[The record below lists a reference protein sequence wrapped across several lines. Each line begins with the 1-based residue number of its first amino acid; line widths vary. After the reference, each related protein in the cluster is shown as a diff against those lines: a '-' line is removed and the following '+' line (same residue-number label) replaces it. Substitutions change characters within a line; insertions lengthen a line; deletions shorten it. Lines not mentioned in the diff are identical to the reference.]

1 MNKFK
6 ILSLA
11 LVASASVVK
20 AQDIKEAKKAID
32 AEQFQKA
39 KSLLKSIIKAKPSDG
54 EANFVLG
61 NIYLNESVVDSA
73 KIYYLN
79 GLEASD
85 KKNLNYI
92 GLGQLDLDQKNAAAA
107 QANFGLATK
116 DMKRKDV
123 EEFIYIGRAYINS
136 DNPDYNNAIA
146 VLKRALA
153 IEPQNATALLAI
165 GDAYY
170 GANNQNDAYKAY
182 RDAFTA
188 DPTLLRAK
196 MQLGVLLKGAKSYDE
211 AIKSFNEVIALDANY
226 GPVYRELAETYYK
239 WARNKPSTAKV
250 NLQNAITNYEKYLS
264 LTDYSLDSKMRHA
277 DFLILVKDYKKL
289 EEVANKMIAEDKV
302 NPRIFRYLGYAA
314 YENGN
319 PDVAI
324 KSIEDF
330 IKVPTNKVIGR
341 DYLYL
346 GLSKIKKG
354 TNAEGVVDQAAFDA
368 GFADIKK
375 AIELEPLVV
384 EELADFGK
392 ALFGKKQYA
401 LAAAI
406 FELGAANTE
415 SKNYLDDS
423 VYYGISVYY
432 GNAGKPAESRDKAA
446 LANAD
451 ATFDKILVASPSYY
465 EAYLY
470 KARINNLLDKD
481 DLIIKNYSDY
491 VLGST
496 ENLKKKLDTANANLA
511 ANKSIE
517 ELYKGTIADF
527 NISVYKAEVDKV
539 KSKIIEA
546 YNAIGAAYANTDKAK
561 AVEYF
566 NKTLAL
572 DPANTYAAQSVKAL
586 K

>member
-85 KKNLNYI
+85 NKNLNYI
-92 GLGQLDLDQKNAAAA
+92 GLGQLDLDQKNTAAA

-136 DNPDYNNAIA
+136 ENPDYTNAIT
-146 VLKRALA
+146 VLQRALA

-182 RDAFTA
+182 RDAFSA

-211 AIKSFNEVIALDANY
+211 AIKSFNEVIALNANY

-289 EEVANKMIAEDKV
+289 EEVANKMIAENKV

-330 IKVPTNKVIGR
+330 MKVPTNKVIGR

-392 ALFGKKQYA
+392 ALFSKKQYTQ
-401 LAAAI
+401 AAAI
-406 FELGAANTE
+406 FQLGANNAE
-415 SKNYLDDS
+415 SKNYLDDA

-432 GNAGKPAESRDKAA
+432 GNAGKTAETRDVAA
-446 LANAD
+446 LQNAD
-451 ATFDKILVASPSYY
+451 ATFDKILVASPTYD
-465 EAYLY
+465 EAYIY
-470 KARINNLLDKD
+470 KARINSLLDKD
-481 DLIIKNYSDY
+481 DLIIKNYTEY
-491 VLGST
+491 VT
-496 ENLKKKLDTANANLA
+496 KITAKGA
-511 ANKSIE
+511 E
-517 ELYKGTIADF
+517 EMAKPATA
-527 NISVYKAEVDKV
+527 K
-539 KSKIIEA
+539 KIIES

-561 AVEYF
+561 AIEYF

-572 DPANTYAAQSVKAL
+572 DPANTYASQSVKAL

>member
-6 ILSLA
+6 IFSLA
-11 LVASASVVK
+11 LVASASVAN

-61 NIYLNESVVDSA
+61 NVYLNQSIVDSA

-92 GLGQLDLDQKNAAAA
+92 GLGQLDLDSKNNAGA
-107 QANFGLATK
+107 QTNFGLATK

-123 EEFIYIGRAYINS
+123 NEFIYIGRAYINS
-136 DNPDYNNAIA
+136 TNPDYTTA
-146 VLKRALA
+146 VTTLKKALA
-153 IEPQNATALLAI
+153 IEPQNAQALLAI

-170 GANNQNDAYKAY
+170 GAHNQNDAYKAY

-239 WARNKPSTAKV
+239 WGRNKSSTAKV
-250 NLQNAITNYEKYLS
+250 NMQNAITNYEKYLS

-277 DFLILVKDYKKL
+277 DFLILVKDYKNL
-289 EEVANKMIAEDKV
+289 EVVANKMIAEDKV

-319 PDVAI
+319 VDVAI
-324 KSIEDF
+324 KSIQDY

-346 GLSKIKKG
+346 GFAKIKKG
-354 TNAEGVVDQAAFDA
+354 TNAEGVVDPAAFDA
-368 GFADIKK
+368 GVADIKK

-384 EELADFGK
+384 EELADYGK

-401 LAAAI
+401 QAATL
-406 FELGAANTE
+406 FELGAANKE
-415 SKNYLDDS
+415 SKNYLDDL

-432 GNAGKPAESRDKAA
+432 GNAGKAVGTRDVEALGKAEIA
-446 LANAD
+446 
-451 ATFDKILVASPSYY
+451 FDNVLVASPSYD

-470 KARINNLLDKD
+470 KGRINNLLEKD
-481 DLIIKNYSDY
+481 DLIIKNYEEY
-491 VLGST
+491 VAKT
-496 ENLKKKLDTANANLA
+496 TAKGA
-511 ANKSIE
+511 E
-517 ELYKGTIADF
+517 ELAKPATA
-527 NISVYKAEVDKV
+527 K
-539 KSKIIEA
+539 KIVEA
-546 YNAIGAAYANTDKAK
+546 YNSIGASYANTDKAK

-566 NKTLAL
+566 NKSLAI

>member
-6 ILSLA
+6 IFSLA

-61 NIYLNESVVDSA
+61 NVYLNQSIIDSA

-79 GLEASD
+79 GLEASE
-85 KKNLNYI
+85 KKHLNYI
-92 GLGQLDLDQKNAAAA
+92 GLAQIDLDNKNTASAT
-107 QANFGLATK
+107 ANFGLATK
-116 DMKRKDV
+116 DIKRKDV
-123 EEFIYIGRAYINS
+123 DEFIYIGKAYMNS
-136 DNPDYNNAIA
+136 VNPDYTNAVA
-146 VLKRALA
+146 SLKKALA
-153 IEPQNATALLAI
+153 IEPQNAQALLAI

-196 MQLGVLLKGAKSYDE
+196 MQLGVLLKGAKSYEE
-211 AIKSFNEVIALDANY
+211 AIKSFNEVIALNANY

-239 WARNKPSTAKV
+239 WARNKPSTSTV
-250 NLQNAITNYEKYLS
+250 NLQKAITNYEKYLS

-277 DFLILVKDYKKL
+277 DFLILVKDYKNL
-289 EEVANKMIAEDKV
+289 EVVANKMIAEDKV

-319 PDVAI
+319 YDVAI
-324 KSIEDF
+324 KSIEDY
-330 IKVPTNKVIGR
+330 IKVPTNKIIGR

-346 GLSKIKKG
+346 GYAKIKKG
-354 TNAEGVVDQAAFDA
+354 TNAEGVVDPAVFNA
-368 GFADIKK
+368 GLAEIKK
-375 AIELEPLVV
+375 GVAMDPLAV
-384 EELADFGK
+384 EELGDFGK
-392 ALFGKKQYA
+392 ELFGKKQFA
-401 LAAAI
+401 QAAALY
-406 FELGAANTE
+406 ELSSANTE
-415 SKNYLDDS
+415 SKNYLTDN
-423 VYYGISVYY
+423 VYYGISLYY
-432 GNAGKPAESRDKAA
+432 ANVNKTATAPEVIADLGK
-446 LANAD
+446 AD
-451 ATFDKILVASPSYY
+451 AAFDRVLVASPTYD

-470 KARINNLLDKD
+470 KGRINNLLERD
-481 DLIIKNYSDY
+481 DQIIKNYEEY
-491 VLGST
+491 IT
-496 ENLKKKLDTANANLA
+496 KITAKGA
-511 ANKSIE
+511 E
-517 ELYKGTIADF
+517 ELAKPAT
-527 NISVYKAEVDKV
+527 V
-539 KSKIIEA
+539 KKIVEA
-546 YNAIGAAYANTDKAK
+546 YNSIGASYANTDKAK

-566 NKTLAL
+566 NKTLVL
-572 DPANTYAAQSVKAL
+572 DPANTYAQQSVKAL

>member
-1 MNKFK
+1 MIKNKLITIKMNKFK
-6 ILSLA
+6 IFSLA
-11 LVASASVVK
+11 LIASASVAK

-79 GLEASD
+79 GLEAAD

-92 GLGQLDLDQKNAAAA
+92 GLGQIDLNAKNTAGA

-116 DMKRKDV
+116 DMKRKSVD
-123 EEFIYIGRAYINS
+123 EFIYIGRAYINS
-136 DNPDYNNAIA
+136 ENPDYTNAIA
-146 VLKRALA
+146 VLKRALV
-153 IEPQNATALLAI
+153 IEPQNATALLTI

-211 AIKSFNEVIALDANY
+211 AIKSFNEVIALNANY

-264 LTDYSLDSKMRHA
+264 LTDYSLNSKMRHA
-277 DFLILVKDYKKL
+277 DFLILVKDYKNL
-289 EEVANKMIAEDKV
+289 EVVANKMIAEDKV
-302 NPRIFRYLGYAA
+302 NPRIYRYLGYAA

-319 PDVAI
+319 VDVAI

-330 IKVPTNKVIGR
+330 MKVPTNKVIGR

-346 GLSKIKKG
+346 GLAKIKKG

-401 LAAAI
+401 QAAAI
-406 FELGAANTE
+406 FDLGANNAE
-415 SKNYLDDS
+415 SKNYLDDA

-432 GNAGKPAESRDKAA
+432 GNAGKTAETRDTAA
-446 LANAD
+446 LQKAD
-451 ATFDKILVASPSYY
+451 ATFDKVLTASPTYD

-470 KARINNLLDKD
+470 KGRINSLLDKD
-481 DLIIKNYSDY
+481 DLIIKNYSEY
-491 VLGST
+491 VT
-496 ENLKKKLDTANANLA
+496 KTTAKGA
-511 ANKSIE
+511 E
-517 ELYKGTIADF
+517 ELAKPAT
-527 NISVYKAEVDKV
+527 V
-539 KSKIIEA
+539 KKIVEA

-572 DPANTYAAQSVKAL
+572 DPANTYASQSVKTL

>member
-6 ILSLA
+6 IFSLA

-61 NIYLNESVVDSA
+61 NVYLNQAIVDSA

-79 GLEASD
+79 GVEASD

-92 GLGQLDLDQKNAAAA
+92 GLGQLDLDNKNAAGA
-107 QANFGLATK
+107 QANFALATK
-116 DMKRKDV
+116 DIKRKDV
-123 EEFIYIGRAYINS
+123 DEFIYIGKAYTNS
-136 DNPDYNNAIA
+136 VNPDYNNAIA
-146 VLKRALA
+146 SLKKALL
-153 IEPQNATALLAI
+153 IDPQNASALLAI

-170 GANNQNDAYKAY
+170 GANNQNEAYKAY

-211 AIKSFNEVIALDANY
+211 AIKSFNEVIALNPNY

-239 WARNKPSTAKV
+239 WGRNKPSTAKV

-277 DFLILVKDYKKL
+277 DFLILVKDYKSL
-289 EEVANKMIAEDKV
+289 ETVANKMIAEDKV

-319 PDVAI
+319 VDVAI
-324 KSIEDF
+324 KSLEDY
-330 IKVPTNKVIGR
+330 IKVPTNKVIGS
-341 DYLYL
+341 DYMYL
-346 GLSKIKKG
+346 GLAKIKKG
-354 TNAEGVVDQAAFDA
+354 TNAAGAVDQVSFDSGVA
-368 GFADIKK
+368 NIKK

-384 EELADFGK
+384 EELGDYGK
-392 ALFGKKQYA
+392 ELFGKKQWA
-401 LAAAI
+401 QAAAI
-406 FELGAANTE
+406 YELSSSNSE
-415 SKNYLDDS
+415 SKNYLTDN
-423 VYYGISVYY
+423 VYYGISLYY
-432 GNAGKPAESRDKAA
+432 ANLDKKATSPEVAA
-446 LANAD
+446 DLAKAD
-451 ATFDKILVASPSYY
+451 AAFDRVLVASPSYD

-470 KARINNLLDKD
+470 KGRIGNLLEKEDQ
-481 DLIIKNYSDY
+481 IVKNYETY
-491 VLGST
+491 VA
-496 ENLKKKLDTANANLA
+496 NITAKGA
-511 ANKSIE
+511 E
-517 ELYKGTIADF
+517 ELAKPAT
-527 NISVYKAEVDKV
+527 V
-539 KSKIIEA
+539 KKIVEA
-546 YNAIGAAYANTDKAK
+546 YNSIGASYANTDKAK

-566 NKTLAL
+566 NKTLVL
-572 DPANTYAAQSVKAL
+572 DPTNAYASQSVKAL

>member
-1 MNKFK
+1 MNKIK

-11 LVASASVVK
+11 LVASASVVN

-79 GLEASD
+79 GLEASE

-92 GLGQLDLDQKNAAAA
+92 GLGQLDLDQKNTAAA
-107 QANFGLATK
+107 QANFTLATK

-136 DNPDYNNAIA
+136 ENPDYASA
-146 VLKRALA
+146 VTVLQRALA

-211 AIKSFNEVIALDANY
+211 AIKSFNEVIALNANY

-239 WARNKPSTAKV
+239 WARNKPSTAKA

-264 LTDYSLDSKMRHA
+264 LTDYSLASKMRHA

-319 PDVAI
+319 ADVAI

-330 IKVPTNKVIGR
+330 MKEPKNKVIGR

-368 GFADIKK
+368 GLADIKK

-392 ALFGKKQYA
+392 ALFGKKQY
-401 LAAAI
+401 LQAASI

-415 SKNYLDDS
+415 SKNYLDDA

-446 LANAD
+446 LANAE
-451 ATFDKILVASPSYY
+451 ATFDKILVASPTYD
-465 EAYLY
+465 EAYIY
-470 KARINNLLDKD
+470 KARINSLLDKD
-481 DLIIKNYSDY
+481 DMIIKYYTEY
-491 VLGST
+491 VS
-496 ENLKKKLDTANANLA
+496 KITAKGA
-511 ANKSIE
+511 E
-517 ELYKGTIADF
+517 ELAKPAT
-527 NISVYKAEVDKV
+527 V
-539 KSKIIEA
+539 KKIVES
-546 YNAIGAAYANTDKAK
+546 YNSIGAAYANTDKAK
-561 AVEYF
+561 AIEYF
-566 NKTLAL
+566 NKTLVL

>member
-6 ILSLA
+6 IFSLA
-11 LVASASVVK
+11 LVATASVAQ

-61 NIYLNESVVDSA
+61 NIYLNQSVIDSA

-79 GLEASD
+79 GIEASD
-85 KKNLNYI
+85 RKNLNYI
-92 GLGQLDLDQKNAAAA
+92 GLGQIDLDNKNAAAA

-123 EEFIYIGRAYINS
+123 DEYIYIGRAYMNS
-136 DNPDYNNAIA
+136 VNPDYNSAITS
-146 VLKRALA
+146 LKRALA

-211 AIKSFNEVIALDANY
+211 AIKAFNEVIAINANY

-239 WARNKPSTAKV
+239 WARNKPSTSKT

-277 DFLILVKDYKKL
+277 DFLILVKDYKSL
-289 EEVANKMIAEDKV
+289 ETVANKMIAEDKV
-302 NPRIFRYLGYAA
+302 NPRIYRYLGYSA

-319 PDVAI
+319 IDVAL
-324 KSIEDF
+324 KSLEDYM
-330 IKVPTNKVIGR
+330 KVPSNKIIAK

-346 GLSKIKKG
+346 GFAKIKKG
-354 TNAEGVVDQAAFDA
+354 TNAAGVVEASAFDA
-368 GFADIKK
+368 GLADIKK
-375 AIELEPLVV
+375 AVEMEPLAV
-384 EELADFGK
+384 EDLGDFGK
-392 ALFGKKQYA
+392 ELFGKKQYDQAASVYA
-401 LAAAI
+401 LSITNA
-406 FELGAANTE
+406 EQ
-415 SKNYLDDS
+415 KNYVYDNI
-423 VYYGISVYY
+423 YYGISLYY
-432 GNAGKPAESRDKAA
+432 ANANKDKTAMNA
-446 LANAD
+446 TELTNAD
-451 ATFDKILVASPSYY
+451 AAFDRVLVASPSYD

-470 KARINNLLDKD
+470 KGRINNLLEKD
-481 DLIIKNYSDY
+481 DLIIKNYEEY
-491 VLGST
+491 VAKTTAKGADELAKPAT
-496 ENLKKKLDTANANLA
+496 VKKIVE
-511 ANKSIE
+511 S
-517 ELYKGTIADF
+517 
-527 NISVYKAEVDKV
+527 
-539 KSKIIEA
+539 
-546 YNAIGAAYANTDKAK
+546 YNSIGAAYANTDKAK
-561 AVEYF
+561 AIEYF
-566 NKTLAL
+566 NKSLVL
-572 DPANTYAAQSVKAL
+572 DPANKYAADSVKAL

>member
-6 ILSLA
+6 IFSLA
-11 LVASASVVK
+11 LVASASVAN

-39 KSLLKSIIKAKPSDG
+39 KTLLKSIIKAKPSDG

-61 NIYLNESVVDSA
+61 NIYLNQSVVDSA

-79 GLEASD
+79 GLEAAD
-85 KKNLNYI
+85 RKNLNYI
-92 GLGQLDLDQKNAAAA
+92 GLGQIDLDNKNAASA

-123 EEFIYIGRAYINS
+123 DEFIYIGKAYTNS
-136 DNPDYNNAIA
+136 NNPDYNSAITS
-146 VLKRALA
+146 LKRALA

-170 GANNQNDAYKAY
+170 GANNQNEAYKAY

-211 AIKSFNEVIALDANY
+211 AIKAFNEVIALNASY

-239 WARNKPSTAKV
+239 WARNKPSTSKT

-277 DFLILVKDYKKL
+277 DFLILVKDYKSL
-289 EEVANKMIAEDKV
+289 ETVANKMIAEDKV
-302 NPRIFRYLGYAA
+302 NPRIYRYLGYSA

-319 PDVAI
+319 IDVAL
-324 KSIEDF
+324 KSLQDYV
-330 IKVPTNKVIGR
+330 KTPTNKIIAK

-346 GLSKIKKG
+346 GFAKIKKG
-354 TNAEGVVDQAAFDA
+354 TGADGVVEASAFDA
-368 GFADIKK
+368 GLADIKK
-375 AIELEPLVV
+375 AVEMEPLAV
-384 EELADFGK
+384 EDLGDFGK
-392 ALFGKKQYA
+392 ELFTKKQYNQ
-401 LAAAI
+401 AAAI
-406 FELGAANTE
+406 YELSTTNTE
-415 SKNYLDDS
+415 QKNYLNDN
-423 VYYGISVYY
+423 VYYGISLYY
-432 GNAGKPAESRDKAA
+432 ANANKANGAVDAAA
-446 LANAD
+446 LTKAD
-451 ATFDKILVASPSYY
+451 AAFDRVLVASPTYD

-470 KARINNLLDKD
+470 KGRINSLLEKD
-481 DLIIKNYSDY
+481 DLIIKNYEEY
-491 VLGST
+491 IT
-496 ENLKKKLDTANANLA
+496 KTTAKGA
-511 ANKSIE
+511 E
-517 ELYKGTIADF
+517 ELAKPAT
-527 NISVYKAEVDKV
+527 V
-539 KSKIIEA
+539 KKIVEA
-546 YNAIGAAYANTDKAK
+546 YNSIGAAYANTDKAK

-566 NKTLAL
+566 NKSLVL
-572 DPANTYAAQSVKAL
+572 DPTNAYATQSVKAL

>member
-6 ILSLA
+6 IFSLA
-11 LVASASVVK
+11 LVATASVAK

-61 NIYLNESVVDSA
+61 NVYLNQSIADSA
-73 KIYYLN
+73 KIYYSN
-79 GLEASD
+79 GLQAAD
-85 KKNLNYI
+85 NKNLNYI
-92 GLGQLDLDQKNAAAA
+92 GLGQLDLDAKNAAAA
-107 QANFGLATK
+107 QANFALATK

-123 EEFIYIGRAYINS
+123 EEFIYIGRAYMNS
-136 DNPDYNNAIA
+136 TTPDYTNAVA
-146 VLKRALA
+146 SLKRALL
-153 IEPQNATALLAI
+153 IEPQNAEALLAI

-170 GANNQNDAYKAY
+170 GANNQNDAYKSY

-211 AIKSFNEVIALDANY
+211 AIKAFNEVIALNASY

-239 WARNKPSTAKV
+239 WGRNKPSTSKV
-250 NLQNAITNYEKYLS
+250 NMQNAITNYEKYLS

-277 DFLILVKDYKKL
+277 DFLILVKDYKSL
-289 EEVANKMIAEDKV
+289 ETVANKMIAEDKV
-302 NPRIFRYLGYAA
+302 NPRIYRYLGYAA

-319 PDVAI
+319 VDVAI
-324 KSIEDF
+324 KSIEDY
-330 IKVPTNKVIGR
+330 IKVPSNKVIGR

-354 TNAEGVVDQAAFDA
+354 TAADGTVEQTAFDA
-368 GFADIKK
+368 GVADIKK

-392 ALFGKKQYA
+392 ALFGKKQYTQ
-401 LAAAI
+401 AASI
-406 FELGAANTE
+406 FELGASNAE
-415 SKNYLDDS
+415 SKNYLDDL

-432 GNAGKPAESRDKAA
+432 GNAGKTAETRDTAA
-446 LANAD
+446 LQKAD
-451 ATFDKILVASPSYY
+451 ATFDKVLTASPTYD

-470 KARINNLLDKD
+470 KGRINSLLDKD
-481 DLIIKNYSDY
+481 DLIIKNYTEY
-491 VLGST
+491 VT
-496 ENLKKKLDTANANLA
+496 KATAKGA
-511 ANKSIE
+511 E
-517 ELYKGTIADF
+517 ELAKPAT
-527 NISVYKAEVDKV
+527 VKKV
-539 KSKIIEA
+539 VES

-561 AVEYF
+561 AIEFF
-566 NKTLAL
+566 NKSLVL

>member
-6 ILSLA
+6 IFSLA

-61 NIYLNESVVDSA
+61 NVYLNQSVVDSA

-79 GLEASD
+79 GIEASE

-92 GLGQLDLDQKNAAAA
+92 GLGQLDLDNKNAAAA
-107 QANFGLATK
+107 QANFALATK

-123 EEFIYIGRAYINS
+123 DEFIYIGKAYTNS
-136 DNPDYNNAIA
+136 VNPDYNNAIA
-146 VLKRALA
+146 SLKKALA
-153 IEPQNATALLAI
+153 IDPQNATALLAI

-170 GANNQNDAYKAY
+170 GANNQNEAYKAY

-211 AIKSFNEVIALDANY
+211 AIKAFNEVIALNPNY

-239 WARNKPSTAKV
+239 WGRNKPSTAKV

-277 DFLILVKDYKKL
+277 DFLILVKDYKSL
-289 EEVANKMIAEDKV
+289 ETVANKMIAEDKV

-319 PDVAI
+319 VDVAI
-324 KSIEDF
+324 KSLEDY
-330 IKVPTNKVIGR
+330 IKVPTNKVIGS
-341 DYLYL
+341 DYMYL
-346 GLSKIKKG
+346 GLAKIKKG
-354 TNAEGVVDQAAFDA
+354 TNAEGAVDQASFDA
-368 GFADIKK
+368 GIANIKK
-375 AIELEPLVV
+375 AVELEPLVV
-384 EELADFGK
+384 EELGDYGK
-392 ALFGKKQYA
+392 ELFGKKQWA
-401 LAAAI
+401 QAAAI
-406 FELGAANTE
+406 YELSSSNSE
-415 SKNYLDDS
+415 SKNYLTDN
-423 VYYGISVYY
+423 VYYGIALYY
-432 GNAGKPAESRDKAA
+432 ANLDKKAASPEVAAA
-446 LANAD
+446 LAKAD
-451 ATFDKILVASPSYY
+451 AAFDRVLVASPSYD

-470 KARINNLLDKD
+470 KGRIGNLLEKEDQ
-481 DLIIKNYSDY
+481 IVKNYETY
-491 VLGST
+491 VA
-496 ENLKKKLDTANANLA
+496 NITAKGA
-511 ANKSIE
+511 E
-517 ELYKGTIADF
+517 ELAKPAT
-527 NISVYKAEVDKV
+527 V
-539 KSKIIEA
+539 KKIVEA
-546 YNAIGAAYANTDKAK
+546 YNSIGASYANTDKAK

-566 NKTLAL
+566 NKTLVL
-572 DPANTYAAQSVKAL
+572 DPTNAYATQSVKSL

>member
-6 ILSLA
+6 IFSLA
-11 LVASASVVK
+11 LVASATVAK

-39 KSLLKSIIKAKPSDG
+39 KSLLKSIIQAKPSDG

-61 NIYLNESVVDSA
+61 NIYLNQTIVDSA
-73 KIYYLN
+73 KIYYAN
-79 GLEASD
+79 GLQASD
-85 KKNLNYI
+85 NKNLNYI
-92 GLGQLDLDQKNAAAA
+92 GLGQIDLDAKNAAAA

-123 EEFIYIGRAYINS
+123 DEFIYIGRAYINS
-136 DNPDYNNAIA
+136 TSPDYPSAIA
-146 VLKRALA
+146 ILKRALVL
-153 IEPQNATALLAI
+153 EPQNATALLTI

-170 GANNQNDAYKAY
+170 GSNNQNDAYKAY

-196 MQLGVLLKGAKSYDE
+196 MQLGVLLKGAKSYEE
-211 AIKSFNEVIALDANY
+211 AIKSFNEVIAINPNY

-239 WARNKPSTAKV
+239 WGRNKTSTSKV
-250 NLQNAITNYEKYLS
+250 NMQNAITNYEKYLS

-277 DFLILVKDYKKL
+277 DFLILVKDYKTL
-289 EEVANKMIAEDKV
+289 ETVANKMIAEDKV
-302 NPRIFRYLGYAA
+302 NPRIYRYLGYAA

-319 PDVAI
+319 VEVAI

-330 IKVPTNKVIGR
+330 IKVPSNKVIGR

-368 GFADIKK
+368 GIADIKK

-384 EELADFGK
+384 EELADLGK
-392 ALFGKKQYA
+392 ALFGKKQFA
-401 LAAAI
+401 QAASV
-406 FELGAANTE
+406 FELEVNNKE
-415 SKNYLDDS
+415 SKNYLDDN
-423 VYYGISVYY
+423 VYYGISLYY
-432 GNAGKPAESRDKAA
+432 ANANKKDGAPDAAA
-446 LANAD
+446 LAKAEG
-451 ATFDKILVASPSYY
+451 AFDRVLEASPTYD

-470 KARINNLLDKD
+470 KGRINNLLEKD
-481 DLIIKNYSDY
+481 DLIIKNYEEY
-491 VLGST
+491 VT
-496 ENLKKKLDTANANLA
+496 KTTA
-511 ANKSIE
+511 KGTE
-517 ELYKGTIADF
+517 ELAKPAT
-527 NISVYKAEVDKV
+527 VKKV
-539 KSKIIEA
+539 IEA
-546 YNAIGAAYANTDKAK
+546 YNSIGASYANTDKAK
-561 AVEYF
+561 AIEYF
-566 NKTLAL
+566 NKTLVL
-572 DPANTYAAQSVKAL
+572 DPANAYAAQSVKAL

>member
-6 ILSLA
+6 IFSLA

-85 KKNLNYI
+85 NKNLNYI
-92 GLGQLDLDQKNAAAA
+92 GLGQLDLDQKNTAAA
-107 QANFGLATK
+107 QANFGLAIK

-136 DNPDYNNAIA
+136 ENPDYTSAVAI
-146 VLKRALA
+146 LQRALA

-211 AIKSFNEVIALDANY
+211 AIKSFNEVIALNPNY

-319 PDVAI
+319 ADVAI
-324 KSIEDF
+324 KSLEDF
-330 IKVPTNKVIGR
+330 MKVSTNKVIGR

-368 GFADIKK
+368 GLADIKK

-392 ALFGKKQYA
+392 ALFGKKQYTQ
-401 LAAAI
+401 AAAI

-415 SKNYLDDS
+415 SKNYLDDA

-432 GNAGKPAESRDKAA
+432 GNAGKTAETRDVAA
-446 LANAD
+446 LQNAD
-451 ATFDKILVASPSYY
+451 ATFDKILAASPTYD
-465 EAYLY
+465 EAYIY
-470 KARINNLLDKD
+470 KARINSLLDKD
-481 DLIIKNYSDY
+481 DLIIKNYSEY
-491 VLGST
+491 VA
-496 ENLKKKLDTANANLA
+496 KITAKGA
-511 ANKSIE
+511 E
-517 ELYKGTIADF
+517 ELAKPAT
-527 NISVYKAEVDKV
+527 V
-539 KSKIIEA
+539 KKIIES
-546 YNAIGAAYANTDKAK
+546 YNAIGAAYANTDKVK

-566 NKTLAL
+566 NKTLVL
-572 DPANTYAAQSVKAL
+572 DPANSYASQSVKAL

>member
-6 ILSLA
+6 IFSLA
-11 LVASASVVK
+11 LVASASVAK
-20 AQDIKEAKKAID
+20 AQDIKEVKKAID

-39 KSLLKSIIKAKPSDG
+39 KSLLKSIIKAEPSNG

-85 KKNLNYI
+85 NKNLNYI
-92 GLGQLDLDQKNAAAA
+92 GLGQIDLNEKNTAAA

-116 DMKRKDV
+116 DMRRKDV
-123 EEFIYIGRAYINS
+123 EEFIYIGKAYINS
-136 DNPDYNNAIA
+136 ENPDYNNAIA
-146 VLKRALA
+146 ILKRALA
-153 IEPQNATALLAI
+153 IEPQNATALLTI

-170 GANNQNDAYKAY
+170 GANNQNEAYKAY

-211 AIKSFNEVIALDANY
+211 AIKSFNEVIALNASY

-264 LTDYSLDSKMRHA
+264 LTDYSLNSKMRHA

-319 PDVAI
+319 VDVAI

-330 IKVPTNKVIGR
+330 IKVPSNKVIGR

-346 GLSKIKKG
+346 GLAKIKKG
-354 TNAEGVVDQAAFDA
+354 TNAEGVVDQTAFNA
-368 GFADIKK
+368 GLADIKK

-392 ALFGKKQYA
+392 ELFGKKQY
-401 LAAAI
+401 LQAASI
-406 FELGAANTE
+406 FELGAANAE
-415 SKNYLDDS
+415 SKNYLDDA
-423 VYYGISVYY
+423 VYYGISVYF
-432 GNAGKPAESRDKAA
+432 GNAGKTAETRDTAA
-446 LANAD
+446 LQNAD
-451 ATFDKILVASPSYY
+451 ATFDKILVASPTYD
-465 EAYLY
+465 EAYIY
-470 KARINNLLDKD
+470 KARINSLLDKD
-481 DLIIKNYSDY
+481 DLIIKNYTEY
-491 VLGST
+491 VNKITAKGAEEMAKPAT
-496 ENLKKKLDTANANLA
+496 VKKIVE
-511 ANKSIE
+511 S
-517 ELYKGTIADF
+517 
-527 NISVYKAEVDKV
+527 
-539 KSKIIEA
+539 

-566 NKTLAL
+566 NKTLVL
-572 DPANTYAAQSVKAL
+572 DPANNYAKESVKAL

>member
-92 GLGQLDLDQKNAAAA
+92 GLGQLDLDQKNTAAA
-107 QANFGLATK
+107 QANFALATK

-123 EEFIYIGRAYINS
+123 DEFIYIGRAYINS
-136 DNPDYNNAIA
+136 ENPDYTSAVA
-146 VLKRALA
+146 VLQRALA
-153 IEPQNATALLAI
+153 LEPQNATALLAI

-211 AIKSFNEVIALDANY
+211 AIKSFNEVIALNANY

-319 PDVAI
+319 ADVAI

-368 GFADIKK
+368 GLADIKK

-401 LAAAI
+401 QAASI
-406 FELGAANTE
+406 FQLGASNAE
-415 SKNYLDDS
+415 SKNYLDDA

-432 GNAGKPAESRDKAA
+432 GNAGKPAESRDKEA
-446 LANAD
+446 LSNAD
-451 ATFDKILVASPSYY
+451 ATFDKILTASPSYT

-470 KARINNLLDKD
+470 KGRINSLLDKD
-481 DLIIKNYSDY
+481 DMIIKNYEQY
-491 VLGST
+491 VSAT
-496 ENLKKKLDTANANLA
+496 TAKGA
-511 ANKSIE
+511 E
-517 ELYKGTIADF
+517 ELAKPAT
-527 NISVYKAEVDKV
+527 VKKV
-539 KSKIIEA
+539 VES

-566 NKTLAL
+566 NKTLVL
-572 DPANTYAAQSVKAL
+572 DPANTYASQSVKAL

>member
-6 ILSLA
+6 IFSLA
-11 LVASASVVK
+11 LVVSATATK
-20 AQDIKEAKKAID
+20 AQDINQAKKAID
-32 AEQFQKA
+32 AEQFDKA
-39 KSLLKSIIKAKPSDG
+39 KGLLKSIIKAKPSDG

-61 NIYLNESVVDSA
+61 NVYLNQSVVDSA
-73 KIYYLN
+73 KIYFQN
-79 GLEASD
+79 GLQASD

-92 GLGQLDLDQKNAAAA
+92 GLGQLDLDAKNTAAA
-107 QANFGLATK
+107 QANFTLATK

-123 EEFIYIGRAYINS
+123 NEFIYIGRAYMNS
-136 DNPDYNNAIA
+136 ENPDYKAAIA
-146 VLKRALA
+146 SLQKALA
-153 IEPQNATALLAI
+153 VEPQNAQALLAI
-165 GDAYY
+165 GDAYF
-170 GANNQNDAYKAY
+170 GDKNQNDAYKAY

-188 DPTLLRAK
+188 DNTLLRAK
-196 MQLGVLLKGAKSYDE
+196 MQSGVLLKNAKSYDE

-277 DFLILVKDYKKL
+277 DFLILVKDYKSL
-289 EEVANKMIAEDKV
+289 ETVANKMIAQDKV
-302 NPRIFRYLGYAA
+302 NPRIYRYLGYAA

-319 PDVAI
+319 VDVAI
-324 KSIEDF
+324 KSIEDYM
-330 IKVPTNKVIGR
+330 KVPSNKVIGR

-346 GLSKIKKG
+346 GFAKIKKG

-368 GFADIKK
+368 GLDDIKK
-375 AIELEPLVV
+375 AIELEPLAV

-392 ALFGKKQYA
+392 ALFGKKQYTQ
-401 LAAAI
+401 AAAL
-406 FELGAANTE
+406 FELGANNKE
-415 SKNYLDDS
+415 SKNYLDDA

-446 LANAD
+446 LESAD
-451 ATFDKILVASPSYY
+451 ASFDKVLAASPSYD

-470 KARINNLLDKD
+470 KGRINSSLDKD
-481 DLIIKNYSDY
+481 DLIIKNYEEY
-491 VLGST
+491 VT
-496 ENLKKKLDTANANLA
+496 KITAKGA
-511 ANKSIE
+511 E
-517 ELYKGTIADF
+517 ELAKPATA
-527 NISVYKAEVDKV
+527 KKV
-539 KSKIIEA
+539 VEA

-566 NKTLAL
+566 NKTLVL
-572 DPANTYAAQSVKAL
+572 DPANTYAAQSIKAL

>member
-92 GLGQLDLDQKNAAAA
+92 GLGQLDLDQKNTAAA
-107 QANFGLATK
+107 QTNFGLATK

-123 EEFIYIGRAYINS
+123 DEFIYIGRAYINS

-170 GANNQNDAYKAY
+170 GANNQNDAYKSY

-211 AIKSFNEVIALDANY
+211 AIKSFNEVIALNANY

-392 ALFGKKQYA
+392 ALFGKKQYTQ
-401 LAAAI
+401 AAAI

-415 SKNYLDDS
+415 SKNYLDDA

-432 GNAGKPAESRDKAA
+432 GNAGKPVESRDKAA

-451 ATFDKILVASPSYY
+451 ATFDKILVASPTYD
-465 EAYLY
+465 EAYIY
-470 KARINNLLDKD
+470 KARINSLLDKD
-481 DLIIKNYSDY
+481 DLIIKYYTEY
-491 VLGST
+491 V
-496 ENLKKKLDTANANLA
+496 NKITAKGA
-511 ANKSIE
+511 E
-517 ELYKGTIADF
+517 ELAKPAT
-527 NISVYKAEVDKV
+527 V
-539 KSKIIEA
+539 KKIVES
-546 YNAIGAAYANTDKAK
+546 YNSIGAAYANTDKAK

>member
-6 ILSLA
+6 ILGLA
-11 LVASASVVK
+11 LVASATAAK
-20 AQDIKEAKKAID
+20 AQDINQAKKAID
-32 AEQFQKA
+32 AEQFDKA
-39 KSLLKSIIKAKPSDG
+39 KTMLKSIIKSKPSDG

-61 NIYLNESVVDSA
+61 NVYLNQSVVDSA
-73 KIYYLN
+73 KIYYNN
-79 GLEASD
+79 GLQASD

-92 GLGQLDLDQKNAAAA
+92 GLGQLDLDAKNTAAA
-107 QANFGLATK
+107 QANFALATK
-116 DMKRKDV
+116 DMKKKDV
-123 EEFIYIGRAYINS
+123 NEFIYIARAYMNS
-136 DNPDYNNAIA
+136 ENPDYKNAID
-146 VLKRALA
+146 VLKRALLVD
-153 IEPQNATALLAI
+153 PQNAQALLAI

-188 DPTLLRAK
+188 DNTLLRAK

-239 WARNKPSTAKV
+239 WARNKPSTSKV

-277 DFLILVKDYKKL
+277 DFLVLVKDYKNL
-289 EEVANKMIAEDKV
+289 EVVANKMIAQDKV

-319 PDVAI
+319 VDVAI
-324 KSIEDF
+324 KSIEDY
-330 IKVPTNKVIGR
+330 IKTPSNKVIGR

-354 TNAEGVVDQAAFDA
+354 TDAAGNVEQTAFDA
-368 GFADIKK
+368 GLADIKK
-375 AIELEPLVV
+375 AVEMEPLVV

-392 ALFGKKQYA
+392 ALFGKKQY
-401 LAAAI
+401 LQAASI
-406 FELGAANTE
+406 FELGASHSE

-432 GNAGKPAESRDKAA
+432 ANVNKTTGAPDAAA
-446 LANAD
+446 LAKAE
-451 ATFDKILVASPSYY
+451 ATFDKILVASPNYD

-470 KARINNLLDKD
+470 KARINRLLEKD
-481 DLIIKNYSDY
+481 DVMTKNYEDY
-491 VLGST
+491 VT
-496 ENLKKKLDTANANLA
+496 KITAKGADELA
-511 ANKSIE
+511 KPA
-517 ELYKGTIADF
+517 
-527 NISVYKAEVDKV
+527 V
-539 KSKIIEA
+539 KTKFIEA
-546 YNAIGAAYANTDKAK
+546 YNNIAASYANTDKAK
-561 AVEYF
+561 AIEYF
-566 NKTLAL
+566 NKTLVL
-572 DPANTYAAQSVKAL
+572 DPANAYATQSL
-586 K
+586 KSLK

>member
-6 ILSLA
+6 ILGLA
-11 LVASASVVK
+11 LVASATAAK
-20 AQDIKEAKKAID
+20 AQDINQAKKAID
-32 AEQFQKA
+32 AEQFDKA
-39 KSLLKSIIKAKPSDG
+39 KTMLKSIIKSKPSDG

-61 NIYLNESVVDSA
+61 NVYLNQSVVDSA
-73 KIYYLN
+73 KIYYNN
-79 GLEASD
+79 GLQASD

-92 GLGQLDLDQKNAAAA
+92 GLGQLDLDAKNTAAA
-107 QANFGLATK
+107 QANFALATK
-116 DMKRKDV
+116 DMKKKDV
-123 EEFIYIGRAYINS
+123 NEFIYIARAYMNS
-136 DNPDYNNAIA
+136 ENPDYKNATD
-146 VLKRALA
+146 VLKRALLVD
-153 IEPQNATALLAI
+153 PQNAQALLAI

-188 DPTLLRAK
+188 DNTLLRAK

-239 WARNKPSTAKV
+239 WARNKPSTSKV

-277 DFLILVKDYKKL
+277 DFLVLVKDYKNL
-289 EEVANKMIAEDKV
+289 EVVANKMIAQDKV

-319 PDVAI
+319 VDVAI
-324 KSIEDF
+324 KSIEDY
-330 IKVPTNKVIGR
+330 IKTPSNKVIGR

-354 TNAEGVVDQAAFDA
+354 TDAAGNVEQTAFDA
-368 GFADIKK
+368 GLADIKK
-375 AIELEPLVV
+375 AVEMEPLVV

-392 ALFGKKQYA
+392 ALFGKKQY
-401 LAAAI
+401 LQAASI
-406 FELGAANTE
+406 FELGAGNSE

-432 GNAGKPAESRDKAA
+432 ANVNKSTGAPDAAA
-446 LANAD
+446 LAKAE
-451 ATFDKILVASPSYY
+451 ATFDKILVASPNYD

-470 KARINNLLDKD
+470 KARINRLLEKD
-481 DLIIKNYSDY
+481 DVMTKNYEDY
-491 VLGST
+491 VT
-496 ENLKKKLDTANANLA
+496 KITAKGADELA
-511 ANKSIE
+511 KPA
-517 ELYKGTIADF
+517 
-527 NISVYKAEVDKV
+527 V
-539 KSKIIEA
+539 KTKFIEA
-546 YNAIGAAYANTDKAK
+546 YNNIAASYANTDKAK
-561 AVEYF
+561 AIEYF
-566 NKTLAL
+566 NKTLVL
-572 DPANTYAAQSVKAL
+572 DPANAYATQSL
-586 K
+586 KSLK

>member
-6 ILSLA
+6 IFSLA
-11 LVASASVVK
+11 LVASATVAK

-61 NIYLNESVVDSA
+61 NVYLNQSIVDSA
-73 KIYYLN
+73 KIYYSN
-79 GLEASD
+79 GLQASD

-92 GLGQLDLDQKNAAAA
+92 GLGQIDLDSKNATAA

-136 DNPDYNNAIA
+136 TSPDYTNAVA
-146 VLKRALA
+146 VLKRALL
-153 IEPQNATALLAI
+153 IEPQNATALLTI

-196 MQLGVLLKGAKSYDE
+196 MQLGVLLKGAKSYEE
-211 AIKSFNEVIALDANY
+211 AIKSFNEVIALNPNY

-239 WARNKPSTAKV
+239 WGRNKTSTAKV
-250 NLQNAITNYEKYLS
+250 NMQNAITNYEKYLS

-277 DFLILVKDYKKL
+277 DFLILVKDYKTL
-289 EEVANKMIAEDKV
+289 ETVANKMIAEDKV
-302 NPRIFRYLGYAA
+302 NPRIYRYLGYAA

-319 PDVAI
+319 VDVAI

-330 IKVPTNKVIGR
+330 IKVPSNKVIGR

-368 GFADIKK
+368 GVADIKK

-392 ALFGKKQYA
+392 ALFGKKQYIQ
-401 LAAAI
+401 AASI
-406 FELGAANTE
+406 FELGASNAE
-415 SKNYLDDS
+415 SKNYLDDL

-432 GNAGKPAESRDKAA
+432 GNAGKTAETRDAAA
-446 LANAD
+446 LQKAD
-451 ATFDKILVASPSYY
+451 ATFDKVLTASPTYD

-470 KARINNLLDKD
+470 KGRINSLLDKD
-481 DLIIKNYSDY
+481 DLIIKNYNEY
-491 VLGST
+491 LT
-496 ENLKKKLDTANANLA
+496 KTTAKGA
-511 ANKSIE
+511 E
-517 ELYKGTIADF
+517 ELAKPAT
-527 NISVYKAEVDKV
+527 VKKV
-539 KSKIIEA
+539 IES

-561 AVEYF
+561 AIEYF
-566 NKTLAL
+566 NKTLVL

>member
-6 ILSLA
+6 IFSLA
-11 LVASASVVK
+11 LVATASVAK

-61 NIYLNESVVDSA
+61 NVYLNQSIVDSA
-73 KIYYLN
+73 KIYYNN
-79 GLEASD
+79 GLQASD
-85 KKNLNYI
+85 DKNLNYI
-92 GLGQLDLDQKNAAAA
+92 GLGQLDLDAKNAAAA
-107 QANFGLATK
+107 QANFALATK

-123 EEFIYIGRAYINS
+123 EEYIYIGRAYINS
-136 DNPDYNNAIA
+136 TSPDYTSAITS
-146 VLKRALA
+146 LKRALA
-153 IEPQNATALLAI
+153 IEPQNANALLTI

-170 GANNQNDAYKAY
+170 GANNQNEAYKAY

-211 AIKSFNEVIALDANY
+211 AIKSFNEVIALNANY

-239 WARNKPSTAKV
+239 WGRNKPSTAKV

-277 DFLILVKDYKKL
+277 DFLILVKDYKSL
-289 EEVANKMIAEDKV
+289 ETVANKMIAEDKV
-302 NPRIFRYLGYAA
+302 NPRIYRYLGYAA

-319 PDVAI
+319 VDVAI
-324 KSIEDF
+324 KSIEDY
-330 IKVPTNKVIGR
+330 IKVPSNKVIGR

-354 TNAEGVVDQAAFDA
+354 TSADGVVEQTALDA
-368 GFADIKK
+368 GLADIKK

-384 EELADFGK
+384 EELSDLGK
-392 ALFGKKQYA
+392 ALFGKKQFA
-401 LAAAI
+401 QAASI
-406 FELGAANTE
+406 FELGASNSE
-415 SKNYLDDS
+415 SKNYLDDN
-423 VYYGISVYY
+423 VYYGISLYY
-432 GNAGKPAESRDKAA
+432 
-446 LANAD
+446 ANANKTNGAAD
-451 ATFDKILVASPSYY
+451 AVALGKADAAFDRILVASPTYD

-470 KARINNLLDKD
+470 KGRINNLLEKD
-481 DLIIKNYSDY
+481 DLIIKNYEEYITRTTAKGADELAKPAT
-491 VLGST
+491 V
-496 ENLKKKLDTANANLA
+496 KK
-511 ANKSIE
+511 
-517 ELYKGTIADF
+517 
-527 NISVYKAEVDKV
+527 VV
-539 KSKIIEA
+539 EA
-546 YNAIGAAYANTDKAK
+546 YNSIGASYANTDKAK
-561 AVEYF
+561 AIEYF
-566 NKTLAL
+566 NKSLVL
-572 DPANTYAAQSVKAL
+572 DPANAYATQSVKAL